1 MPQHKFD
8 RISHLMDKKTTV
20 HDLKRKVQKFC
31 DDRNW
36 DRYHNAKDLAIG
48 IITEASELLVQFRF
62 KSEKEVE
69 KLFKSPKSRA
79 AICDEVVDILHTVLR
94 FSQKYGIDLTT
105 ELERKMKKNGAKY
118 PVRRSR

>member
-1 MPQHKFD
+1 
-8 RISHLMDKKTTV
+8 MDHKTTLQ
-20 HDLKRKVQKFC
+20 DLKLKVQKFC

-69 KLFKSPKSRA
+69 MLFKRPKTRE

-105 ELERKMKKNGAKY
+105 ELERKMKKNGKKY
-118 PVRRSR
+118 PLR